1 MLAIKAQKCILRHVH
16 PLTRTLQA
24 MGRDQ
29 DSVFVDNERTA
40 RDAITYLKDQKVPSM
55 TFVPLAT
62 CKVRLCVS
70 LDQGSKSA
78 LHGVCAS

>member
-1 MLAIKAQKCILRHVH
+1 
-16 PLTRTLQA
+16 

-62 CKVRLCVS
+62 CKVLSCNT
-70 LDQGSKSA
+70 
-78 LHGVCAS
+78 C

>member
-1 MLAIKAQKCILRHVH
+1 
-16 PLTRTLQA
+16 

-62 CKVRLCVS
+62 CKVRVLCRLGS
-70 LDQGSKSA
+70 LECWRGIYIGQPYN
-78 LHGVCAS
+78 